1 MISWR
6 RINWIV
12 ALMKLWPIY
21 NCTVVGAPII
31 HTLIHIMM
39 MLAALSKF
47 NLWMRWNGR
56 TENLQAW
63 DNRLHPFKGEEGEN
77 YFPTGLCWVLP
88 IAARSGGNNSFIED
102 RLHLYQLGR
111 VGR

>member
-12 ALMKLWPIY
+12 ALMKMWPIY

-47 NLWMRWNGR
+47 NLWMRWIFVTDRRPNGKLAGMGKPAAPIQR
-56 TENLQAW
+56 GKRDKTTF
-63 DNRLHPFKGEEGEN
+63 RLGSAGF
-77 YFPTGLCWVLP
+77 
-88 IAARSGGNNSFIED
+88 
-102 RLHLYQLGR
+102 
-111 VGR
+111 